1 MRVVAS
7 FALSAWHALLPVRT
21 LCLDAHAGARRRLR
35 APSVASRTCACAST
49 GRGNSLSSGG
59 SDRNVHGEE
68 YFEYGQP
75 EYSSDIL
82 RWTDRV
88 ALQAQVGS
96 AVDTLEVILA
106 ALRNNKA
113 WADVGLPGDKRRKD
127 EGLEALYTFANF
139 DVWSLRTDFFGRSL
153 DLGQFERFKRI
164 MVCIP
169 YDILLVGDY
178 EILSNFRTNPNT
190 FCCRV
195 LFRAPRRD
203 ETVFIISM
211 SRVRTGT
218 VSSWMID
225 SLIHD
230 PTQGDGTQDTAGT

>member
-1 MRVVAS
+1 MPVRTS
-7 FALSAWHALLPVRT
+7 FAHCAWHGLLPVRT
-21 LCLDAHAGARRRLR
+21 LTLVAPTTGAQRS
-35 APSVASRTCACAST
+35 SVVRSAASRTCACAST
-49 GRGNSLSSGG
+49 TGRGNNSLSSGG

-68 YFEYGQP
+68 YFEHGQP
-75 EYSSDIL
+75 DNNSDIL

-169 YDILLVGDY
+169 YDIILVGDY
-178 EILSNFRTNPNT
+178 EILSNFRTNPNS

-203 ETVFIISM
+203 ETVFKISM

-230 PTQGDGTQDTAGT
+230 PTEGDAA